1 MDQKFENQEFGLR
14 DLFRLLREYYAEI
27 RQRKWVFLI
36 FFVLVGGYYLGR
48 WFWIK
53 PQFVA
58 TTSFMLND
66 AESSN
71 LGFSAILG
79 QIGFPS
85 GGQRLNLHKILEIA
99 KTRRIGESVYF
110 TRTRIGDRED
120 LMGNHLIEALRSE
133 GKWFSNPFWKAR
145 DSMQDFR
152 FPSEAGVK
160 DSLPVKLALKE
171 LHSNL
176 IRKMV
181 TFFNE
186 KTGIMEITIRLP
198 DEELAITYSRMLY
211 EQLSEFYIDKAIEK
225 QQDTYQKLQSKVD
238 SLRNIIFKKDYSLA
252 EIRDSY
258 RNLYLNQDAVP
269 QQQID
274 RDIKM
279 LSIIYGEALK
289 NLELASFNLQNK
301 TPFIQY
307 LDLPTAPLDVKRE
320 KLGVNLILALLVSC
334 VAGAVWVVLGKI
346 IRDNR

>member
-14 DLFRLLREYYAEI
+14 DLFRLLREYYAEM

-133 GKWFSNPFWKAR
+133 GKWFSNPFWKTR

-152 FPSEAGVK
+152 LPSEAGVK

-198 DEELAITYSRMLY
+198 DEELAIAYSRMLY

>member
-14 DLFRLLREYYAEI
+14 DLFRLLREYRAEI
-27 RQRKWVFLI
+27 LRGKWI
-36 FFVLVGGYYLGR
+36 FVALFTLVGGYFLGR
-48 WFWIK
+48 WIFIK
-53 PQFVA
+53 PQYVA

-79 QIGFPS
+79 QIGLPS

-110 TRTRIGDRED
+110 TKVNIQGKDD
-120 LMGNHLIEALRSE
+120 WMGNHLIEALHSE
-133 GKWFSNPFWKAR
+133 GKWFSNPFWRPK
-145 DSMQDFR
+145 DSMQAFR
-152 FPSEAGVK
+152 FPGEASENK
-160 DSLPVKLALKE
+160 SLSEKLALKE

-176 IRKMV
+176 IRKMA

-186 KTGIMEITIRLP
+186 KTGIMEISIRLA
-198 DEELAITYSRMLY
+198 DEELAIAYSRLLY

-252 EIRDSY
+252 EIKDSY

-274 RDIKM
+274 RDIRM

-320 KLGVNLILALLVSC
+320 KLGINLILALVISAI
-334 VAGAVWVVLGKI
+334 AGIMWIVLGKI